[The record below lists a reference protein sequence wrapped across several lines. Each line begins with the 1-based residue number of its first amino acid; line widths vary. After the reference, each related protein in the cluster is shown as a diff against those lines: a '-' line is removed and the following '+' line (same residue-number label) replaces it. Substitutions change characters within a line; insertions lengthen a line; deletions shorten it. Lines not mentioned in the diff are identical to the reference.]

1 MASIKKKGKQNW
13 VVRYE
18 IGKNHLSS
26 NRIQKQKSGFKSKE
40 EAELFLADILLKK
53 EKKEMVEPSREPFC
67 QYINRWFNTIYKLE
81 VEGTTAENREYM
93 LSKHFIPYFDSTP
106 ICKIDS
112 FDLNEFYASKLE
124 EGKSK
129 KTVKDMHHIL
139 SKAFSK
145 AVEQGLLKENP
156 ALKATA
162 PKPNNKAV
170 DPWRYEEVIKFL
182 EGTKGK
188 ENHTLYLTEINTGM
202 RRGEILALRWNDI
215 DFDNRTISISRNLA
229 YTKSKGLFVKVPK
242 TKASMRTIDVSDTLV
257 EVLQLHKEKQE
268 KWKERLG
275 TGYQDK
281 NLLFPNTLGNF
292 KNPRNLIREFYK
304 DLKDAQVRPI
314 TFHDMRH
321 THATLLL
328 INGENPKLVQ
338 QRLGH
343 EDVEITL
350 RIYSHILPS
359 MQRDAVDKLEQ
370 ELTNRMT
377 R

>member
-1 MASIKKKGKQNW
+1 M
-13 VVRYE
+13 
-18 IGKNHLSS
+18 
-26 NRIQKQKSGFKSKE
+26 
-40 EAELFLADILLKK
+40 
-53 EKKEMVEPSREPFC
+53 
-67 QYINRWFNTIYKLE
+67 
-81 VEGTTAENREYM
+81 
-93 LSKHFIPYFDSTP
+93 
-106 ICKIDS
+106 
-112 FDLNEFYASKLE
+112 
-124 EGKSK
+124 
-129 KTVKDMHHIL
+129 
-139 SKAFSK
+139 
-145 AVEQGLLKENP
+145 
-156 ALKATA
+156 
-162 PKPNNKAV
+162 
-170 DPWRYEEVIKFL
+170 
-182 EGTKGK
+182 
-188 ENHTLYLTEINTGM
+188 
-202 RRGEILALRWNDI
+202 
-215 DFDNRTISISRNLA
+215 
-229 YTKSKGLFVKVPK
+229 
-242 TKASMRTIDVSDTLV
+242 
-257 EVLQLHKEKQE
+257 LQLHKEKQE

-275 TGYQDK
+275 TAFQDK